1 MPVIKNELINRDEL
15 SSQGTA
21 SRNSLT
27 KLMLNKSFEEDFG
40 LEKHPPEKSIYY
52 SVLKK
57 TGIHHFDDEKMFPN
71 RYAGCDN

>member
-1 MPVIKNELINRDEL
+1 MPVIKNELINRNEL

-27 KLMLNKSFEEDFG
+27 KLMLNKNSEEDFG
-40 LEKHPPEKSIYY
+40 LEKHPAEKSIYY

-57 TGIHHFDDEKMFPN
+57 TGIHNFNGENWDVYKT
-71 RYAGCDN
+71 

>member
-27 KLMLNKSFEEDFG
+27 KLMLNKSSEEDLG
-40 LEKHPPEKSIYY
+40 LDKASCR
-52 SVLKK
+52 KK
-57 TGIHHFDDEKMFPN
+57 YLLFCT
-71 RYAGCDN
+71 